1 MEITLSKAAKEAIDR
16 LFCAGFEAYGVGGCV
31 RDCIMGKTPNDFDV
45 TTSALPEQIIKCF
58 EGYRVIETGIRHGT
72 VTVMIEG
79 EPIEVTT
86 FRVDGDYKDNRRP
99 ESVKFVSNLLEDL
112 ARRDFTVN
120 AMAYSHHTGLVDA
133 FDGIKDIS
141 NKLIRCVG
149 DPDRRFEEDA
159 LRIMRALRFA
169 STLGFDIHKDTAIS
183 IHKNKDLL
191 KNISNERIFSELCK
205 LICGKNAENI
215 LLEFKDVIAVIIPEL
230 EPSMGF
236 DQMSKY
242 HCYDVYEHTSKTLS
256 GTRPDLITRLAALFH
271 DCGKPAACTFDGVH
285 RHFMGHDK
293 IGKEITFSALKRLKA
308 DNFTVKTVS
317 KLVGFHDAHVSCA
330 EKSIKKLLAV
340 MSYEEFVKFADLR
353 DADRYA
359 HAKEYSVPNPSANEI
374 IAIADRIIAQNAC
387 LKISDLAVN
396 GEDLKNVGIAPGKE
410 MGLILKKLLSLVL
423 DQKCQNDKEELLK
436 IAVRLKK
443 DQNY

>member
-1 MEITLSKAAKEAIDR
+1 MDYPKYVDNLIQR
-16 LFCAGFEAYGVGGCV
+16 LESAGYSAYAVGGCV
-31 RDCIMGKTPNDFDV
+31 RDVLLGREPNDFDV
-45 TTSALPEQIIKCF
+45 TTNAIPEQIISCF
-58 EGYRVIETGIRHGT
+58 EGYRVIETGIKHGT
-72 VTVMIEG
+72 VTVIIDGEQIE
-79 EPIEVTT
+79 ITT
-86 FRVDGDYKDNRRP
+86 YRVDGDYKDNRRP
-99 ESVKFVSNLLEDL
+99 ESVNFVSYIRDDL

-120 AMAYSHHTGLVDA
+120 AMAYSHHSGIVDV
-133 FDGIKDIS
+133 FGGIDDIQ
-141 NKLIRCVG
+141 NKIIRCVG

-169 STLGFDIHKDTAIS
+169 SVLGFDIHNDTKES
-183 IHKNKDLL
+183 IHKNKILL

-230 EPSMGF
+230 EPSIDF

-242 HCYDVYEHTSKTLS
+242 HCYDVYEHTVKTLS

-271 DCGKPAACTFDGVH
+271 DCGKPAACSFDGTH

-293 IGKEITFSALKRLKA
+293 IGRDITFSALKRLKA

-317 KLVGFHDAHVSCA
+317 KLVGLHDSRVQAT
-330 EKSIKKLLAV
+330 EKNVKKLLAV
-340 MSYEEFVKFADLR
+340 MSYDEFLRFADLR

-359 HAKEYSVPNPSANEI
+359 HAKQYSIPNPNADEI
-374 IAIADRIIAQNAC
+374 IAIADRIIAENAC

-396 GEDLKNVGIAPGKE
+396 GEDLKGVGIAPGKQ
-410 MGLILKKLLSLVL
+410 MGLILKRLLELVM
-423 DQKCQNDKEELLK
+423 DQKCENTKDTLLDMAK
-436 IAVRLKK
+436 KLKNQEK
-443 DQNY
+443 Y